1 MGGFGSGRREYATT
15 PLVGNAL
22 QVDADN
28 ITDGVDHPGVTGRV
42 EWNSGDA
49 ELDLTIHFE
58 QLDDVDTDRTTH
70 LRFEYTVADSWSTNT
85 TENEHRVALEY
96 TEPHFGGVRP
106 WFRCGG
112 VFNGETCGRR
122 VRKLYFPR
130 GAKYWLCRECY
141 DLGYLT
147 SRRSS
152 DDVRMAELRYR
163 RAFKKADAENR
174 RPHPNNSPFLPERPK
189 GMHHDTFDELV
200 ADVDGAY
207 AEWNAEMNQRMSE
220 MLDRMDDTLDTHT
233 DDEAPLASR

>member
-1 MGGFGSGRREYATT
+1 MGGLGSGRHEYATT

-28 ITDGVDHPGVTGRV
+28 ITDGVEHPGATGRT
-42 EWNSGDA
+42 EWNGGDA
-49 ELDLTIHFE
+49 ALALTIHFE
-58 QLDDVDTDRTTH
+58 RFDDVDTNRVTP
-70 LRFEYTVADSWSTNT
+70 LRFEYTVADSWSDRT
-85 TENEHRVALEY
+85 THNEHRVALEY

-106 WFRCGG
+106 WFRCPG
-112 VFNGETCGRR
+112 VVDGETCGRR

-130 GAKYWLCRECY
+130 GAKHWFCRECY

-174 RPHPNNSPFLPERPK
+174 RPHPNNSPHSPDRPK

-200 ADVDGAY
+200 ADVRDARE
-207 AEWNAEMNQRMSE
+207 EWNREMNRKMNE
-220 MLDRMDDTLDTHT
+220 MLDAYT
-233 DDEAPLASR
+233 DGEAPLASPW